1 MNSLNPCYGASHLMQ
16 SLIISRFVNHINHN
30 KMKQLGIWFAIL
42 LLAVACQPAAQTTAT
57 EPVADDVAAETIS
70 YPADSLSADGSF
82 SFHGLRIDAAE
93 ATPLASLAAMVAEK
107 GTVAPIK
114 VEGEV
119 LSVCQAKGCW
129 MTMPIAE
136 GQEMRVRFKDY
147 GFFVPKDIAGK
158 TAVMEGRAYADTTS
172 VEDLR
177 HYAVDGG
184 MSEAEAA
191 EKFTEPEVAI
201 AFEATGV
208 IIKSG
213 E

>member
-1 MNSLNPCYGASHLMQ
+1 MIA
-16 SLIISRFVNHINHN
+16 
-30 KMKQLGIWFAIL
+30 
-42 LLAVACQPAAQTTAT
+42 LLAVACQPSAQSTTNETPETDTAA
-57 EPVADDVAAETIS
+57 ESETIS
-70 YPADSLSADGSF
+70 YPEDSTSADGML
-82 SFHGLRIDAAE
+82 SFHGLRINADE
-93 ATPLASLAAMVAEK
+93 ATPLADLATLVSAK
-107 GTVAPIK
+107 GSVEPIK
-114 VEGEV
+114 VEGEI
-119 LSVCQAKGCW
+119 LAACQAKGCW

-147 GFFVPKDIAGK
+147 GFFVPTDAAGK
-158 TAVMEGRAYADTTS
+158 TAIIEGKAYTDTTS

-184 MSEAEAA
+184 MSEEEAA

-208 IIKSG
+208 IIKSA

>member
-1 MNSLNPCYGASHLMQ
+1 MQ
-16 SLIISRFVNHINHN
+16 SPIISSFVIQS
-30 KMKQLGIWFAIL
+30 KSLEMKQIGIWVAIL
-42 LLAVACQPAAQTTAT
+42 LLAVACQPSAQSTTTETVETDTAT
-57 EPVADDVAAETIS
+57 KTETAVIS
-70 YPADSLSADGSF
+70 YPADSVSPDGMF
-82 SFHGLRIDAAE
+82 SFHGLRIDGTE
-93 ATPLASLAAMVAEK
+93 ATPLTDLASMVADK
-107 GTVAPIK
+107 GSVEPIK
-114 VEGEV
+114 IEGEV
-119 LSVCQAKGCW
+119 LAACQAKGCW

-158 TAVMEGRAYADTTS
+158 TAIIEGKAYADTTS

-184 MSEAEAA
+184 MSEEAAA

-208 IIKSG
+208 IIKSA